1 MTRID
6 VRNLG
11 LFQNNR
17 WLFRNLTLDV
27 APGSFVAV
35 VGPSGVGKTSLLACL
50 AGMRNPTEGS
60 VRYHPVEGKSTPPRG
75 FRDKIAVIFQQFLL
89 TENETVLNNVL
100 YGRLQRYCFLRT
112 FFGFPLSEKE
122 KAHEIICD
130 LGLAGYAHRYTAR
143 ISGGEKQRVAVARAL
158 FQEPDV
164 FLADEPVSQ
173 LDSYL
178 TGRILG
184 LLKLEAGQSKRTV
197 FCVLHNAD
205 LVTRFAD
212 YSLSLNSED
221 PEQWHLRTVAP

>member
-1 MTRID
+1 MARVEI
-6 VRNLG
+6 RKLG

-17 WLFRNLTLDV
+17 WLFRDLTLDF

-50 AGMRNPTEGS
+50 AGMRMPTEGS
-60 VRYHPVEGKSTPPRG
+60 VHFCPAAGDSKPPRG
-75 FRDKIAVIFQQFLL
+75 YRDKIGVIFQQFLL

-100 YGRLQRYCFLRT
+100 YGRLQRYCCFRT
-112 FFGFPLSEKE
+112 FFGFPRAEKE
-122 KAHEIICD
+122 RAHEIICD
-130 LGLAGYAHRYTAR
+130 LGLTGYAHRYTAR

-184 LLKLEAGQSKRTV
+184 LLKLEAAQAKRTV

-205 LVTRFAD
+205 LVNRFAD
-212 YSLSLNSED
+212 YALSLNSED
-221 PEQWHLRTVAP
+221 PADWNLRSVN